1 MLAPN
6 MPKIRMMDLFDNVQ
20 ERIRTFVEEN
30 SKLTA
35 TVIGL
40 FILLVVGGLFA
51 LVFGGGRVRKQK
63 ALPAEN
69 FVKREEF
76 FPPQQASMTDDYY
89 FSRVTGEKWSN
100 EERNRWFTVPD
111 ESNLYKLGEANDA
124 ISDAILEAAP

>member
-51 LVFGGGRVRKQK
+51 LVFGGGRKPSLQK
-63 ALPAEN
+63 TSSNGKNSSLP
-69 FVKREEF
+69 
-76 FPPQQASMTDDYY
+76 
-89 FSRVTGEKWSN
+89 SRH
-100 EERNRWFTVPD
+100 P
-111 ESNLYKLGEANDA
+111 
-124 ISDAILEAAP
+124 